1 METKRIVFLVA
12 VYLVLNK
19 YVETL
24 LHEGSKLILVEAHT
38 LETGDILGIIF
49 SGDGHI
55 GEGGH
60 RREFLDTLDGGQ
72 VGFFVLEEFGGHIL
86 QEKFHGL
93 GAARLLV
100 VVFLFQLGDVEI
112 LMFIFPL
119 YT

>member
-1 METKRIVFLVA
+1 MELLHQLAKVGILVQQMGVLVA

-24 LHEGSKLILVEAHT
+24 LHEGSKLILAEAHT

-72 VGFFVLEEFGGHIL
+72 VGFFVLEESHF
-86 QEKFHGL
+86 
-93 GAARLLV
+93 LL
-100 VVFLFQLGDVEI
+100 F
-112 LMFIFPL
+112 
-119 YT
+119 